1 MGKLKIQSI
10 KIVLIAFITKINTH
24 FKITIQLEVININN
38 LLTLHQTLTLTILF
52 LLSKII

>member
-24 FKITIQLEVININN
+24 FMITIHSEVININN
-38 LLTLHQTLTLTILF
+38 LVILHQILT
-52 LLSKII
+52 